1 MDLLLRYTYAHMGIC
16 SLEYFIIERTIMN
29 QLVNTFKLLSDET
42 RLRIIVLLAQEDLCV
57 CELSGI
63 LNAPQP
69 RISKNLSRLRDLSLV
84 TDERREKFVFYS
96 LTPTNEMLNHVVNH
110 IITTIADHP
119 ILLNDQMRLKEKEK
133 YVTQSLEITQIT

>member
-1 MDLLLRYTYAHMGIC
+1 
-16 SLEYFIIERTIMN
+16 MN
-29 QLVNTFKLLSDET
+29 NLVNTFKLLSDET

-84 TDERREKFVFYS
+84 TDARREKFVFYTLS
-96 LTPTNEMLNHVVNH
+96 KNNETLNHVVNH
-110 IITTIADHP
+110 LVSTINDHP
-119 ILLNDQMRLKEKEK
+119 ILLSDQDRLKEKEK
-133 YVTQSLEITQIT
+133 YVTQSLEITQIY